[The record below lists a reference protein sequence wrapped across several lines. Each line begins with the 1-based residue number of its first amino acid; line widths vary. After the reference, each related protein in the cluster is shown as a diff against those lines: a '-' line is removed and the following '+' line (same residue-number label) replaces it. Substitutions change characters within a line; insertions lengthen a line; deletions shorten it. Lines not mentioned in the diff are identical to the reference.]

1 MNSLLLA
8 YSSFPRKIHLIK
20 KKKLIKKNFGD
31 NNDTTNNTDISFFN
45 ENKIIYKLKISM
57 Q

>member
-31 NNDTTNNTDISFFN
+31 NDNNKQYRYFFF
-45 ENKIIYKLKISM
+45 
-57 Q
+57 